1 MTRSPVGGTPDNL
14 DLPLY
19 GAGPVQAVVRFFK
32 RWLKF
37 QGRSSRSEF
46 WWSMLAQFLVNAVM
60 TAAMF
65 SLELALAGGSPR
77 EFMQGPAVFALTPF
91 LLIHYALLIPC
102 ISMMVRRLQDAG
114 LTGFLCLLLTV
125 PFGALALL
133 VMCCLPSKLEGER
146 FDDPNAPGVRH
157 LYAGTGTPSSF

>member
-60 TAAMF
+60 AAAMF
-65 SLELALAGGSPR
+65 SLELALAGGSTTPTPPACATSMRGR
-77 EFMQGPAVFALTPF
+77 ERRRRSELKGEAA
-91 LLIHYALLIPC
+91 
-102 ISMMVRRLQDAG
+102 VRRRGPRLPETERGPRIRADPGPSSARRLEVEALCR
-114 LTGFLCLLLTV
+114 LTQRRAASAAPWWWC
-125 PFGALALL
+125 
-133 VMCCLPSKLEGER
+133 R
-146 FDDPNAPGVRH
+146 APG
-157 LYAGTGTPSSF
+157 